1 MALPF
6 GKIGDYKISKLICG
20 TNSFLGFSHFSY
32 AKDTFLKRYFTIEKI
47 AEVMKACLEKGINAF
62 LGPADP
68 KLASVRKM
76 VEEETGQRMIWVSTT
91 YGHKDREKQAEEIRW
106 LAQQKAE
113 LCLIHA
119 SYTDSH
125 LISGENRIE
134 GIEELLSLIR
144 EGGMIPG
151 LSTHRPDTLPSA
163 EAGGYD
169 VECYILPLNVAGF
182 LCAVETNWQAQIIR
196 QTPKPVMII
205 KPLASGRLMP
215 YEALSYV
222 LANSKPNDLI
232 AIGFMNKEEVE
243 EDVEIVEMLLRGSGE
258 MKLLYSPSKSLLE
271 GQG

>member
-1 MALPF
+1 MSLPIVE
-6 GKIGDYKISKLICG
+6 IGGYKISKLVCG

-32 AKDTFLKRYFTIEKI
+32 AKDTFLKRYFTIERI
-47 AEVMKACLEKGINAF
+47 AEVMKVCLEKGINAF
-62 LGPADP
+62 VGPADQ
-68 KLASVRKM
+68 KLADARKM
-76 VEEETGQRMIWVSTT
+76 VEDETGERMIWISTT
-91 YGHKDREKQAEEIRW
+91 YGHKEKEKQIEEIKW

-113 LCLIHA
+113 ICLIHA

-125 LISGENRIE
+125 LISGDNKIE

-144 EGGMIPG
+144 EGGMVPG

-182 LCAVETNWQAQIIR
+182 LCAVETNWQSQIIR
-196 QTPKPVMII
+196 QTPKPVIII

-222 LANSKPNDLI
+222 LANCKPNDPI
-232 AIGFMNKEEVE
+232 AIGFMNREEVE
-243 EDVEIVEMLLRGSGE
+243 EDVGIVEMLLTGKGE
-258 MKLLYSPSKSLLE
+258 MKLLYSPSKSLVE
-271 GQG
+271 RQG